1 MNKPDLVIFF
11 DGQCPL
17 CCNEMRALKTAD
29 HQAQILLVDVHD
41 TGTMSCYPS
50 IDKQRALSILHGI
63 DQQGQ
68 LLYGLDVTV
77 LAWRLVNRHRWL
89 FITRLPILKRISDRM
104 YLTQNAP
111 LALVW
116 PNPMPRGGLSKEIDL
131 VTLPPNYSPLIAYI

>member
-29 HQAQILLVDVHD
+29 HQARILLVDVHD
-41 TGTMSCYPS
+41 TDTMSCYPS

-89 FITRLPILKRISDRM
+89 FITRMPILKGISDRM
-104 YLTQNAP
+104 YLLFANTECASRAGLAKPNAK
-111 LALVW
+111 
-116 PNPMPRGGLSKEIDL
+116 RGFVKRNRFGDFTS
-131 VTLPPNYSPLIAYI
+131 

>member
-1 MNKPDLVIFF
+1 MNKPVLVIFF

-29 HQAQILLVDVHD
+29 HQARILLVDVHD
-41 TGTMSCYPS
+41 T
-50 IDKQRALSILHGI
+50 DKQRALSILHGI

-89 FITRLPILKRISDRM
+89 FITRLPILKGISDRI
-104 YLTQNAP
+104 YLLFAKHR
-111 LALVW
+111 
-116 PNPMPRGGLSKEIDL
+116 MRLSRWFGQSQCQEGVCQKKIE
-131 VTLPPNYSPLIAYI
+131 

>member
-1 MNKPDLVIFF
+1 MMNLRSIAMNKPDLVIFF

-29 HQAQILLVDVHD
+29 HQARILLVDVHD
-41 TGTMSCYPS
+41 TDTMSCYPS

-89 FITRLPILKRISDRM
+89 FITRMPILKGISDRM
-104 YLTQNAP
+104 YLLFAKHRMRLSRWFGQTQCQEG
-111 LALVW
+111 VCQ
-116 PNPMPRGGLSKEIDL
+116 KK
-131 VTLPPNYSPLIAYI
+131 